1 MMDKQRVINV
11 ERTFAS
17 PPSPP
22 PPKTSFL
29 GRPILLC
36 LLLAAVT
43 LCIYW
48 QSGSHDFINFDDD
61 VYVTENPGIKHGMTW
76 NSIVWAFSTFHGSNW
91 HPVTWLSHM
100 ADIELYGQAP
110 KGHHL
115 TNALLHTAN
124 ALLLF
129 LLLARITGARSRSFF
144 VAALFALHPLNV
156 ESVAWIAE
164 RKNLLS
170 TLFGFLAIHAYLRYA
185 IRRDKRFY
193 LTLIACFAF
202 SLMAKSMLVTLP
214 FLLLLLDYWPLQR
227 LVNRPPVALVL
238 EKLPLL
244 LLSIASSIVTYKAQE
259 LGDAVVYLQ
268 DNPLSA
274 SIPNALVSCVTYLKK
289 FLLPHDLAAFYPHPL
304 DTIPAWKIVLA
315 GTILVGTTLLVIKY
329 RRTAPHMFTGWF
341 WYIGS
346 LVPVIG
352 IVRVGSHAYA
362 DRYTYVPLIGI
373 FMLVVWGVS
382 DCMARS
388 KRGRA
393 LPIAA
398 CSLVFPLLTGLTW
411 IQVGYWK
418 DSATLFERAIAV
430 TERNWLAHNNLG
442 IALLGKGRIDE
453 ATRQMEKALAI
464 HARYETALFNM
475 GRIMEQTGQEEAA
488 LWYFNRSI
496 SCDPRYLPS
505 YLALV
510 ELQMKR
516 GDFHGAVETAD
527 KAALRSNSSGAD
539 VHNSLGAALASQG
552 KLDEAIRHY
561 TLALQYNRNL
571 PDAWYNL
578 GHVLAKQGKTDEAIA
593 HFKEAVRLNPDDAD
607 THNNLG
613 VVLAQKGNLEQA
625 ITHYNE
631 ALKIRPDFEQVRS
644 NLGRAVKDYQK
655 VSLL

>member
-1 MMDKQRVINV
+1 MMDKQRVISV
-11 ERTFAS
+11 DQTFAS
-17 PPSPP
+17 PPSQPP
-22 PPKTSFL
+22 PIARL
-29 GRPILLC
+29 YGRQIFLC

-48 QSGSHDFINFDDD
+48 QSGSHDFVNFDDN
-61 VYVTENPGIKHGMTW
+61 VYVTENMGVKKGVTW
-76 NSIVWAFSTFHGSNW
+76 SSITWAFSTFHASNW

-100 ADIELYGQAP
+100 ADIELYGLEA

-115 TNALLHTAN
+115 TNALLHTVN

-129 LLLARITGARSRSFF
+129 LLLTRATGARSRSFF
-144 VAALFALHPLNV
+144 IAALFALHPLNV

-185 IRRDKRFY
+185 VNRDKRYYFA
-193 LTLIACFAF
+193 LIACFAL

-214 FLLLLLDYWPLQR
+214 FLLLLLDHWPLQR
-227 LVNRPPVALVL
+227 LVGRNTLAVVL
-238 EKLPLL
+238 EKIPLL
-244 LLSIASSIVTYKAQE
+244 LLSMASSIITYKAQE

-268 DNPLSA
+268 DNPLST

-289 FLLPHDLAAFYPHPL
+289 FLLPSDLAVFYPHPL
-304 DTIPAWKIVLA
+304 DTIPAWETVLA
-315 GTILVGTTLLVIKY
+315 GSILFGITLLVTKH
-329 RRTAPHMFTGWF
+329 RKTAPYAVTGWF

-373 FMLVVWGVS
+373 FLVVVWGIS
-382 DCMARS
+382 DCMARR
-388 KRGRA
+388 KPGQT
-393 LPIAA
+393 LHIAA
-398 CSLVFPLLTGLTW
+398 CSLVFPLLATLTW
-411 IQVGYWK
+411 IQLGYWR

-430 TERNWLAHNNLG
+430 TDRNWLAHNNLG
-442 IALLGKGRIDE
+442 IALLGKGRIGE
-453 ATRQMEKALAI
+453 ATRQMAKALAI
-464 HARYETALFNM
+464 RDRYETALFNM

-488 LWYFNRSI
+488 LWYFDRSI
-496 SCDPRYLPS
+496 SCDPGYLPS

-516 GDFHGAVETAD
+516 GDSHGAVETAD
-527 KAALRSNSSGAD
+527 KAALRNGSCGAD
-539 VHNSLGAALASQG
+539 VHNSLGAAFAG
-552 KLDEAIRHY
+552 KGKMDEAIRHY

-578 GHVLAKQGKTDEAIA
+578 GHALAKQGNNDEAIA
-593 HFKEAVRLNPDDAD
+593 HFNEALRLNPDDAD

-613 VVLAQKGNLEQA
+613 VVLAIKGDLRKA
-625 ITHYNE
+625 IAHYNE
-631 ALKIRPDFEQVRS
+631 ALRIRQDFEQVRS
-644 NLGRAVKDYQK
+644 NLGRAMKDYQK